1 MLGAWLCC
9 VTLET
14 GASNV
19 QPLHEKP
26 GPKTTDGRAR
36 IAAAARESARLRWA
50 ALRRSGERTRLGPLS
65 DEGLAALRAARIG
78 KRVSPETKAKIS
90 RARKKC
96 ELDKLFRRANDPYRD
111 RNLRLWT

>member
-26 GPKTTDGRAR
+26 GPKTTEGRAR
-36 IAAAARESARLRWA
+36 IAAAARESARLRWV
-50 ALRRSGERTRLGPLS
+50 ALKSSGERTRLGPLS

-78 KRVSPETKAKIS
+78 KRAQPRDQGEDQQGEEEV
-90 RARKKC
+90 RAGQALSAG
-96 ELDKLFRRANDPYRD
+96 E
-111 RNLRLWT
+111 